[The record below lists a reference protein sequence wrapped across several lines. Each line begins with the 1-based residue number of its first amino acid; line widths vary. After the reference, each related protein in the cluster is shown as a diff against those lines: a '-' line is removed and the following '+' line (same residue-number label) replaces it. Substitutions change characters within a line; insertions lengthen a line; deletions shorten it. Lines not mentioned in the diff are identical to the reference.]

1 MQKTEHNLGSLVQ
14 IPLGEGREFV
24 VEGKRITIF
33 RPRSGGLYATQAQCP
48 HKQGPLAEGIV
59 GGTTVICP
67 YHAWKFDVSTGKGLP
82 TNPGEG
88 CLKTY
93 PVRLAADDSI
103 LLTVSDEP
111 DSIAGEK
118 TLCGAAMG

>member
-1 MQKTEHNLGSLVQ
+1 MITTEHNLGSLVQ
-14 IPLGEGREFV
+14 IPLGEGKEFV
-24 VEGKRITIF
+24 IAGQRITIF
-33 RPRSGGLYATQAQCP
+33 RPRNGGLYATQAQCP
-48 HKQGPLAEGIV
+48 HRQGPLAEGII

-67 YHAWKFDVSTGKGLP
+67 YHAWKFDVSTGLGLP

-93 PVRLAADDSI
+93 PVRLADDDSI
-103 LLTVSDEP
+103 WLTLGDEP
-111 DSIAGEK
+111 ETVGSEK